1 MKGKQDIPLD
11 SVPAQQHMQQPDGQL
26 DQELETQ
33 QKLALELLLLLDE
46 NAPKNAASSTEGEM
60 GANAMNFDQVRNP
73 FLQLQRFP
81 LTQSGQVVPNHVE
94 TGLFQSAV

>member
-1 MKGKQDIPLD
+1 MEEMPSDVQPQQRDDEKQSI
-11 SVPAQQHMQQPDGQL
+11 
-26 DQELETQ
+26 E
-33 QKLALELLLLLDE
+33 KLALESLLLLNE
-46 NAPKNAASSTEGEM
+46 HAPKVAASSTKGEM